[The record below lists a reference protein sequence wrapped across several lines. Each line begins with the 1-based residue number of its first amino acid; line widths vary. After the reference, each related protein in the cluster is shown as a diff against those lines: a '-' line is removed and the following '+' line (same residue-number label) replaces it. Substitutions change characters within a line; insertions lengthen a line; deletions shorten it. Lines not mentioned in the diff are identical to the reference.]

1 MRVEDVLR
9 SKNHRIVMIRMNETV
24 ETASRLM
31 KAENIGALV
40 VKDVCRTEG
49 NTVVG
54 MFSERDIVRA
64 LLEHGARVLQMPVSS
79 LMSRK
84 LITCALDRQLGACAG
99 ADGGQP
105 HPARAGAGRRYPG
118 RSGRR
123 ARFHRHPPRGN
134 RRAGE
139 SPVAGTRP
147 LTGQGDWGA
156 SAWTGPGSRPKS

>member
-9 SKNHRIVMIRMNETV
+9 SKNHRIVTVRMNETV

-54 MFSERDIVRA
+54 MFTERDIARS

-79 LMSRK
+79 LMSRN
-84 LITCALDRQLGACAG
+84 LTTCAPTDSLAHVLGLMEDKHIRHVPVLDGDTLVGLVGVRDFIGIRRAEIAAEEKAG
-99 ADGGQP
+99 AP
-105 HPARAGAGRRYPG
+105 ELAH
-118 RSGRR
+118 
-123 ARFHRHPPRGN
+123 
-134 RRAGE
+134 
-139 SPVAGTRP
+139 
-147 LTGQGDWGA
+147 
-156 SAWTGPGSRPKS
+156 